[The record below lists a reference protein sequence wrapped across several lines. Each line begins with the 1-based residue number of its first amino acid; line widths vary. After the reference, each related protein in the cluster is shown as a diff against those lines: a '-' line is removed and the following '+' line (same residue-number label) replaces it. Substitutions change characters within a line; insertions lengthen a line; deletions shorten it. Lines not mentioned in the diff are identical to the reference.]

1 MRVTD
6 DRYNR
11 DRLRLEIALRLIGH
25 EARTQTIRRWTGLS
39 DDRIRKLVRSYIR
52 PGAGVRRHRGKSP
65 QQVRFFLRGGS
76 DDAHALAAMLLLF
89 GVLPPRPAAART
101 SDGAPSPLP
110 SLARG
115 RQLCEAYEI
124 YRRVVPQARIDFEH
138 AVFLAIALHAADE
151 IRLQWCHSCDAANIA
166 EHSAVRLPPCRACG
180 AALRDTATMRPDH

>member
-25 EARTQTIRRWTGLS
+25 EARTPPIRRWTGLS

-101 SDGAPSPLP
+101 PDGAPSPLP

-138 AVFLAIALHAADE
+138 AVFLAIALHTADE
-151 IRLQWCHSCDAANIA
+151 IRLQWCHSCDAANIT

-180 AALRDTATMRPDH
+180 AALRDIVIMRPDH